1 MTHHRRLSHVGL
13 TVGDLD
19 LSLAF
24 WRDQVG
30 LPELGRGLADWE
42 YLDKIV
48 GLDGTQIEWAELELP
63 GGMFLELFSY
73 VRPSAEALPPGGVNR
88 PGMVHI
94 CLEVDDIE
102 QVARRLQAAGYTPR
116 SSEVVTIPHG
126 AYEGFKD
133 IYFSDPDGF
142 TLELSERPAG
152 PLGWEYPT
160 IPPGV

>member
-1 MTHHRRLSHVGL
+1 MTHARRLSHVGL

-19 LSLAF
+19 VSLAF

-30 LPELGRGLADWE
+30 LRELGRGMADWE
-42 YLDKIV
+42 YLDRIV

-63 GGMFLELFSY
+63 GDAFLELFSY
-73 VRPSAEALPPGGVNR
+73 VQPPAAPLPPGGMNR

-94 CLEVDDIE
+94 CLEVDDIA
-102 QVARRLQAAGYTPR
+102 QVAQRLEAAGYTPR
-116 SSEVVTIPHG
+116 SSEVVTIPDG
-126 AYEGFKD
+126 AYQGFKD

-152 PLGWEYPT
+152 PPAARPEPT
-160 IPPGV
+160 A